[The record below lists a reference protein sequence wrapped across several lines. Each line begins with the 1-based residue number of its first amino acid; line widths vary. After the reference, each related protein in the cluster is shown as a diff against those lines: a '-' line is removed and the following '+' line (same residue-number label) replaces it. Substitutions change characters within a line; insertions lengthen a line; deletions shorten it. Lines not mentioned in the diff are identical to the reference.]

1 MLLWN
6 KLVLGRLSQKSFQAA
21 WSSTNNAN
29 NFPLISRTLTHL
41 FFPLRFNSSMIA
53 TLVSRMIL
61 WNRIQVLVVPT
72 LPIKSSLILW
82 LLNYVVVR
90 EPKSSKLWTLLRPFQ
105 KKQKQISSLDQKI
118 FNNYN
123 KFAIV
128 RNLGSSFEHW
138 KSAQNIC

>member
-1 MLLWN
+1 
-6 KLVLGRLSQKSFQAA
+6 
-21 WSSTNNAN
+21 
-29 NFPLISRTLTHL
+29 
-41 FFPLRFNSSMIA
+41 MIA

-61 WNRIQVLVVPT
+61 WNGIQVLVVPT
-72 LPIKSSLILW
+72 LPINFSLTLW
-82 LLNYVVVR
+82 LLTTTGKMR
-90 EPKSSKLWTLLRPFQ
+90 EPKSSNLWTLLRPFQ